1 MASSVPQS
9 GPAGGEEAGTSV
21 CSSAAHSGFTGKVI
35 STAECTHKLPGP
47 MKCAQ

>member
-9 GPAGGEEAGTSV
+9 STTGGGEAGTSV
-21 CSSAAHSGFTGKVI
+21 CGSTAHSGFTGKAI
-35 STAECTHKLPGP
+35 SAADCTHRLPCP

>member
-9 GPAGGEEAGTSV
+9 NTTGGEEAGT
-21 CSSAAHSGFTGKVI
+21 CEHCSAAHSGFTGKVI
-35 STAECTHKLPGP
+35 STAECTHRLPCP